1 MPIMA
6 EQNRVAI
13 PGSEK
18 RPVANAERIGAVHPD
33 ERVEVTVRLRS
44 RAEQDLTDRVRQLGA
59 QAPEARQHLS
69 REEYAQRFGADPAA
83 IARVEAFARANGL
96 SVVGTSAARQSVILA
111 GTASQCTAAFG
122 VELASYSHPDGGTYR
137 GREGA
142 IYIPADLANDV
153 QGVFGLDD
161 RPVARPHMRRITD
174 LDGIKPLADA
184 ARSSFGPNQV
194 GQLYDF
200 PTGVNGQG
208 QSVAIVELG
217 GGFKTADLTT
227 YFGALNIKPA
237 PKVIAVSVDHAK
249 NKPDGPQGAD
259 GEVMLDIEVVG
270 AVAPGA
276 TIVVYFAPNTDQGF
290 IDAITTATHDTVNR
304 PSVISISWGSPEVLW
319 TQAAVQA
326 MDQAFQA
333 AAAVGVTVYA
343 AAGDNGANDF
353 PPGQGSQPGNHAD
366 FPASSPH
373 VVGCGGTKITV
384 SGTTISDEQA
394 WNDPG
399 DGATG
404 GGYSSLFPKPTWQ
417 NAANTQNTRG
427 VPDVCGDAS
436 PLSGYT
442 VRVDGQNTVIGGTSA
457 VAPLWAGL
465 TALLNQKLGKSIGFV
480 NPLLYG
486 LPNTSGAFQDITEG
500 NNNGYN
506 AGPGW
511 DPCTGLG
518 RPDGAR
524 LATAL
529 ASAST
534 ANVA

>member
-1 MPIMA
+1 MA

-18 RPVANAERIGAVHPD
+18 QPVANAERIGAVHPD
-33 ERVEVTVRLRS
+33 ERVEVTVHLRS
-44 RAEQDLTDRVRQLGA
+44 RAEQELTEHVRQLGA
-59 QAPEARQHLS
+59 QAPEAREHLS
-69 REEYAQRFGADPAA
+69 REEYAQRYGADPAA
-83 IARVEAFARANGL
+83 IARVEAFARANNL
-96 SVVGTSAARQSVILA
+96 SVVDSSSARRSVTLA
-111 GTASQCTAAFG
+111 GTAGQFSAVFG
-122 VELASYSHPDGGTYR
+122 VHLTSYAHPDGGTYR

-142 IYIPADLANDV
+142 IYIPGELSDVV

-174 LDGIKPLADA
+174 LEGIQPLAA
-184 ARSSFGPNQV
+184 APRSSFPPNQL

-208 QSVAIVELG
+208 QTVAIIELG
-217 GGFKTADLTT
+217 GGFRTTDLTT
-227 YFGALNIKPA
+227 YFNSLNITPK
-237 PKVIAVSVDHAK
+237 PKVVAVSVDHGK

-276 TIVVYFAPNTDQGF
+276 NIVVYFAPNTDQGF
-290 IDAITTATHDTVNR
+290 IDAITTATHDTVHR
-304 PSVISISWGSPEVLW
+304 PSVISISWGAPEVAW

-384 SGTTISDEQA
+384 SGNTITDEQT

-404 GGYSSLFPKPTWQ
+404 GGYSALFPKPAWQ
-417 NAANTQNTRG
+417 NAVNSQNTRG
-427 VPDVCGDAS
+427 VPDVSGDAS
-436 PLSGYT
+436 PLSGYV

-480 NPLLYG
+480 NPVLYG
-486 LPNTSGAFQDITEG
+486 LSSSSGAFKDITGG

-518 RPDGAR
+518 RPDGAK

-529 ASAST
+529 GSTST

>member
-1 MPIMA
+1 MS

-18 RPVANAERIGAVHPD
+18 RLVANAEQVGEIHPGERI
-33 ERVEVTVRLRS
+33 EVTVHLRS
-44 RAEQDLTDRVRQLGA
+44 RAEGELGQRLSRLAAQSADVR
-59 QAPEARQHLS
+59 EHLS
-69 REEYAQRFGADPAA
+69 REEFAQRYGADPAQ
-83 IARVEAFARANGL
+83 IARVEAFARANDL
-96 SVVGTSAARQSVILA
+96 VAVESSVARRSVVLA
-111 GTASQCTAAFG
+111 GTAAKISAAFG
-122 VELASYSHPDGGTYR
+122 VQLAAYAHPDGGTFR
-137 GREGA
+137 GRQGA
-142 IYIPADLANDV
+142 IYVPSDLADAV

-161 RPVARPHMRRITD
+161 RPAARAHMRWLSE
-174 LDGIKPLADA
+174 LDGIQPLAA
-184 ARSSFGPNQV
+184 APRASFSPAQV

-200 PTGVNGQG
+200 PAGVNGLG
-208 QSVAIVELG
+208 QSVAIIELG
-217 GGFKTADLTT
+217 GGFRTTDLKA
-227 YFGALNIKPA
+227 YFGQLGIQQ
-237 PKVIAVSVDHAK
+237 PKVIAVSVDHGRNA
-249 NKPDGPQGAD
+249 PAGPNSAD

-270 AVAPGA
+270 AVAPA
-276 TIVVYFAPNTDQGF
+276 AKIVVYFAPNADQWF
-290 IDAITTATHDTVNR
+290 IDAITTAVHDSVNR

-319 TQAAVQA
+319 TQASVQA

-333 AAAVGVTVYA
+333 AAAMGVTVYC

-353 PPGQGSQPGNHAD
+353 PPGPGQQAGNHAD

-373 VVGCGGTKITV
+373 VVGCGGTKIT
-384 SGTTISDEQA
+384 TTGNAITDEVV

-404 GGYSSLFPKPTWQ
+404 GGFSTLFPRPTWQ
-417 NAANTQNTRG
+417 PTVQGQNGRG
-427 VPDVCGDAS
+427 VPDVAGDAS
-436 PLSGYT
+436 PLSGYA

-465 TALLNQKLGKSIGFV
+465 TALLNQKLSKPIGFA

-486 LPNTSGAFQDITEG
+486 LPSSSGAFSDITSG
-500 NNNGYN
+500 NNNGFN

-524 LATAL
+524 LLAAL
-529 ASAST
+529 GAQVVVASA
-534 ANVA
+534 